1 MTTELNAI
9 EWFDPVNVN
18 HRMRSWFV
26 VCLKGRMHQM
36 IWSSRIIPCDQN
48 DYRIECHRM
57 IWPCEC
63 ESSNAIMICRMT
75 QRMHQIIWSSRII
88 QCDQNDYRI
97 ECHWMIWPCECE
109 SSNAIMIC
117 RMTQRMQMI
126 WSSRII
132 QCDQN
137 DYRIECHQMTWTCE
151 PSKFESCDQLDFYYV
166 WLDWYHELTMW
177 TIECDSDFVVWHKF
191 KWRMPS
197 NYLIMWTIAKRCSQF
212 FLELDNVIKT
222 HRESSKLNFR
232 MQSHVF
238 FWMNSHH
245 LPCSKGVFQ
254 TKGSA
259 DLS

>member
-1 MTTELNAI
+1 MTTELNAV
-9 EWFDPVNVN
+9 EWFDHVNVN

-36 IWSSRIIPCDQN
+36 IWSSRIIQCDQN

-63 ESSNAIMICRMT
+63 KSSNAIMICRMT
-75 QRMHQIIWSSRII
+75 QRMH
-88 QCDQNDYRI
+88 
-97 ECHWMIWPCECE
+97 
-109 SSNAIMIC
+109 
-117 RMTQRMQMI
+117 QMI

-137 DYRIECHQMTWTCE
+137 DYRIECHQMIWTCE
-151 PSKFESCDQLDFYYV
+151 PSKFESCDQLDFMY
-166 WLDWYHELTMW
+166 DSIDTMSW
-177 TIECDSDFVVWHKF
+177 PCE
-191 KWRMPS
+191 PS
-197 NYLIMWTIAKRCSQF
+197 NAIVILSYDKNSNDACHQIIWSCEPLPNDAVNF

-222 HRESSKLNFR
+222 HGESYKLNFR
-232 MQSHVF
+232 MRSHVF

-254 TKGSA
+254 TKRSA
-259 DLS
+259 DVS